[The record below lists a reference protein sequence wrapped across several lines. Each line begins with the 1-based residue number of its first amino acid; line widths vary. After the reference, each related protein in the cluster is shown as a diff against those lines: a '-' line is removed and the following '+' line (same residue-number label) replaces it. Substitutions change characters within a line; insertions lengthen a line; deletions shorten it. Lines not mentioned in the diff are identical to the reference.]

1 MSAGL
6 EGVQNKNIP
15 LSIADEYA
23 KAVADLEK
31 IRPYEPNLVKAAWNV
46 FDPSYTYRQQ
56 YNEYKA
62 KRRADEK
69 AKKEAEQ
76 LTLF

>member
-1 MSAGL
+1 MKP
-6 EGVQNKNIP
+6 ETNP
-15 LSIADEYA
+15 
-23 KAVADLEK
+23 KATEDLEK

-46 FDPSYTYRQQ
+46 FGDSYRYRQQ